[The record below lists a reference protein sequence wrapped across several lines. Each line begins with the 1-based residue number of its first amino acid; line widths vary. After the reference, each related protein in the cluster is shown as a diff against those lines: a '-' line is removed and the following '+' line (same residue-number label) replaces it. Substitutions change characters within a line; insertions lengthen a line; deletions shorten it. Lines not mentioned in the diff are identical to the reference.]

1 MASSSDDSPRR
12 LGLGGENL
20 TDRRSFKPNG
30 ETVFLNITSGYLSG
44 KPEWAAEKGFREIC
58 QNW

>member
-1 MASSSDDSPRR
+1 MDSSSDDSPRH
-12 LGLGGENL
+12 LGLGSENL

-30 ETVFLNITSGYLSG
+30 ETVFLNMSSGYLSG
-44 KPEWAAEKGFREIC
+44 KPEWAPEKGFREIS